1 MVTDHIVSDAGITAA
16 ELGLVD
22 RRVRLKRRAHNDDR
36 TIGAIHAVISDGN
49 SAKASIITEDN
60 KVITVPVEDVINAY
74 RVARQAVKIKP
85 LWQRRAI
92 AKTTKPP
99 NHGSNMF
106 LRIFSLFTNALS
118 RSEAA
123 TLLGGVQKTMG
134 PIRGSPLAGGGTVI
148 TGPGGG
154 GVEGDGDGGMAEL
167 VLGGSGAGSLA
178 DATGPDD

>member
-1 MVTDHIVSDAGITAA
+1 M
-16 ELGLVD
+16 
-22 RRVRLKRRAHNDDR
+22 
-36 TIGAIHAVISDGN
+36 
-49 SAKASIITEDN
+49 
-60 KVITVPVEDVINAY
+60 EDVTNAY
-74 RVARQAVKIKP
+74 RVARQAAKIKP
-85 LWQRRAI
+85 LWQRKAT

-118 RSEAA
+118 RSEAV
-123 TLLGGVQKTMG
+123 TLLGGVQKTAS
-134 PIRGSPLAGGGTVI
+134 PIVGSPLAGGGTGR

-167 VLGGSGAGSLA
+167 VLGSSGAGSLA

>member
-1 MVTDHIVSDAGITAA
+1 M
-16 ELGLVD
+16 
-22 RRVRLKRRAHNDDR
+22 
-36 TIGAIHAVISDGN
+36 
-49 SAKASIITEDN
+49 
-60 KVITVPVEDVINAY
+60 EDVINAY

-118 RSEAA
+118 RSEAV
-123 TLLGGVQKTMG
+123 TLLGGVQKTTG
-134 PIRGSPLAGGGTVI
+134 PIGGSPLPGGGTGI

-154 GVEGDGDGGMAEL
+154 GVEGDGDGGMVEL
-167 VLGGSGAGSLA
+167 RHRGGACTIGKCSMRA
-178 DATGPDD
+178 